1 MKKNILKKKQKINFT
16 KMEKNNLIRNVNM
29 ARFKL
34 KLVFQKV
41 QKCWKYKF

>member
-41 QKCWKYKF
+41 